1 METLRGHVT
10 AHLGDLTTTRRS
22 KYVNS
27 GRRIPANS
35 KLVVQFEINSQ
46 NEWQHNCHKLFKFD
60 HSCAQVLGH
69 YLSAMKKELSPER
82 ILAVR
87 CPTCGAAP
95 GKKCELGSGQPRTE
109 PHRDRRL
116 IAKD

>member
-1 METLRGHVT
+1 
-10 AHLGDLTTTRRS
+10 
-22 KYVNS
+22 
-27 GRRIPANS
+27 
-35 KLVVQFEINSQ
+35 
-46 NEWQHNCHKLFKFD
+46 
-60 HSCAQVLGH
+60 
-69 YLSAMKKELSPER
+69 MKKELSPKQ

-95 GKKCELGSGQPRTE
+95 GEKCELSTGQTRNS